1 MPLVLDQSA
10 LGSDKGRDEFPKRV
24 KDTVAS
30 RMGFHCSRCD
40 ATTAGPKS
48 EPSSAVNVG
57 VAAHISAAA
66 AGGPRYNELL
76 SPAERASIKNAIWM
90 CQTCAKLIDSD
101 PVRFTE
107 GVLMRMKR
115 DAELKAKRRLGKPP
129 AHPDH
134 GPNDREIIRFF
145 VQCFDRPAFH
155 DVIYQ
160 ERSME
165 AFTTSSYRPLA
176 RIVLENTMPTTF
188 WGHDPDLTRRP
199 LSKSGAT
206 FSISV
211 LPRNDA
217 ETDAWHGDAGGGRWR
232 GSIQCSGDV
241 DVTRLGPRPSRAS
254 RNRPHARAA
263 SKMPTGQPLP

>member
-1 MPLVLDQSA
+1 MTARS
-10 LGSDKGRDEFPKRV
+10 S
-24 KDTVAS
+24 
-30 RMGFHCSRCD
+30 GFS
-40 ATTAGPKS
+40 
-48 EPSSAVNVG
+48 
-57 VAAHISAAA
+57 
-66 AGGPRYNELL
+66 
-76 SPAERASIKNAIWM
+76 
-90 CQTCAKLIDSD
+90 
-101 PVRFTE
+101 
-107 GVLMRMKR
+107 
-115 DAELKAKRRLGKPP
+115 
-129 AHPDH
+129 
-134 GPNDREIIRFF
+134 
-145 VQCFDRPAFH
+145 VQRFDRPAFH

-165 AFTTSSYRPLA
+165 GFTTSCYRPLA

-254 RNRPHARAA
+254 RNCRMRAPQVKCQPGNPCRSIVTYLLGVDREQSELTQKNPLSDAAARARIFWCRSTA
-263 SKMPTGQPLP
+263 SICGRAISGTPRHSS